1 MSLDQLSLPQFTTL
15 LMRELSMAEYP
26 TPVQMQ
32 ILDYLEN
39 GPKRRVIAA
48 FRGCGKSTLSAMYI
62 LWRLAKNPEEKVL
75 IISASLSRAEAMSA
89 WLLKT
94 LSDVPWL
101 KHMLPDSHD
110 GRYSRIAFD
119 VGTCKYIEQSPSVR
133 AAGVSGQV
141 TGSRASLI
149 LVDDCETTATALTQT
164 QREKLRNV
172 LNEMEVILKPGAESE
187 IVYLGTP
194 HSATDSIY
202 FALHRELSY
211 DLRLWPSRVPG
222 DLTPYKGCLA
232 PMILKRYEQGGQ
244 VGRPTDTRFSEDELL
259 QRELSMSNMQ
269 NKLQMMLDA
278 TLSDIERYP
287 LRCANIMVIDID
299 RYLPEVM
306 VYEKHKSFALDDLP
320 CAGMAH
326 DPTFYRP
333 REQQGTIGVDE
344 VPTVMALDPSGGGA
358 DEFAWAVVKAWG
370 GNYYLTEC
378 GGHLGGVSDDF
389 WKKLA
394 LIAKE
399 HHVNEIAVESN
410 FGGLAIYQQ
419 VLMPYLRNIGAE
431 CRVEAIR
438 SNQRKELRII
448 DTLAP
453 VMQTHRFAVARSVIE
468 KDVELVKNAK
478 DDRDASYSLIHQLT
492 RLTHDRGSL
501 LHDDKCDVVAMAVA
515 WFQEQ
520 AALDQKQ
527 RARDRSKELLLAS
540 VEDSN
545 GWALMNVQRQAMGM
559 TLEQCQRSESGN
571 QGSWI

>member
-1 MSLDQLSLPQFTTL
+1 
-15 LMRELSMAEYP
+15 MAEHP

-32 ILDYLEN
+32 ILDYLES

-62 LWRLAKNPEEKVL
+62 LWRLLRNPEEKVL
-75 IISASLSRAEAMSA
+75 IVSASLSRAEAMSA

-94 LSDVPWL
+94 IGDVPWL
-101 KHMLPDSHD
+101 RHMLPDSHD

-133 AAGVSGQV
+133 AAGVTGQV

-149 LVDDCETTATALTQT
+149 LVDDCETTATALTQM

-172 LNEMEVILKPGAESE
+172 LNEMEVILKPGPESE

-202 FALHRELSY
+202 FALHRDLSY
-211 DLRLWPSRVPG
+211 QMRMWPSRVPS

-232 PMILKRYEQGGQ
+232 PLIEKRMPND
-244 VGRPTDTRFSEDELL
+244 VGRPTDTRFSEDELI

-287 LRCANIMVIDID
+287 LRCKDLMIIGVDN
-299 RYLPEVM
+299 YLPEVM
-306 VYEKHKSFALDDLP
+306 VYEKHKSFALEDLP

-326 DPTFYRP
+326 DPTFYKP
-333 REQQGTIGVDE
+333 RQVEGLIGVDE
-344 VPTVMALDPSGGGA
+344 VPTVMTLDPSGGGA
-358 DEFAWAVVKAWG
+358 DEFAWCVCKAWG
-370 GNYYLTEC
+370 GNYYICEI
-378 GGHLGGVSDDF
+378 GGKLGGVSEEF
-389 WKKLA
+389 WGQLA
-394 LIAKE
+394 GIAKKWN
-399 HHVNEIAVESN
+399 VNEIAVESN
-410 FGGLAIYQQ
+410 FGGLEIYKQ
-419 VLMPYLRNIGAE
+419 VLMPYLRKAGAE

-453 VMQTHRFAVARSVIE
+453 VMQTHRVAIARQVIE
-468 KDVELVKNAK
+468 ADADLLKNAK
-478 DDRDASYSLIHQLT
+478 DDRDVSYSFVHQMT

-501 LHDDKCDVVAMAVA
+501 IHDDRIDAVAMAVQ

-520 AALDQKQ
+520 AALDQKA

-540 VEDSN
+540 IEDSD
-545 GWALMNVQRQAMGM
+545 GWALMSVQRQAMGM
-559 TLEQCQRSESGN
+559 TLEQCHQAEGGKSH
-571 QGSWI
+571 GSWI

>member
-1 MSLDQLSLPQFTTL
+1 
-15 LMRELSMAEYP
+15 MAEYP

-32 ILDYLEN
+32 IIEYLES
-39 GPKRRVIAA
+39 GPKRRVIGA
-48 FRGCGKSTLSAMYI
+48 FRGCGKSTISAMYI
-62 LWRLAKNPEEKVL
+62 LWRLMRNPEEKVL
-75 IISASLSRAEAMSA
+75 IVSASMSRAEAMSA

-94 LSDVPWL
+94 IGDVPWL
-101 KHMLPDSHD
+101 RQMLPNSHD

-119 VGTCKYIEQSPSVR
+119 VGTCQYIEQSPSVR
-133 AAGVSGQV
+133 AAGVTGQI

-149 LVDDCETTATALTQT
+149 LCDDVETTQTALTQT

-172 LNEMEVILKPGAESE
+172 LSEMEVILKPGDESE

-202 FALHRELSY
+202 FALNRELSY
-211 DLRLWPSRVPG
+211 SLRLWPSRVPS

-232 PMILKRYEQGGQ
+232 PLILKRFEEGGQ
-244 VGRPTDTRFSEDELL
+244 IGRPTDTRFSEDELM

-278 TLSDIERYP
+278 TLSDRERYP
-287 LRCANIMVIDID
+287 LRCANVMVIDID

-306 VYEKHKSFALDDLP
+306 VYEKHKSFAIDDLP
-320 CAGMAH
+320 CVGMSH

-333 REQQGTIGVDE
+333 REQKGTIGVDE
-344 VPTVMALDPSGGGA
+344 VPTIMTLDPSGGGA
-358 DEFAWAVVKAWG
+358 DEFAYAVVKAWG
-370 GNYYLTEC
+370 GNYFLTKC

-399 HHVNEIAVESN
+399 QGVNEIAVESN
-410 FGGLAIYQQ
+410 FGGLEIYKQ

-431 CRVEAIR
+431 CRVESIR

-453 VMQTHRFAVARSVIE
+453 VMQTHRFAVARSV
-468 KDVELVKNAK
+468 VEQDMEVVKNAK
-478 DDRDASYSLIHQLT
+478 DDRDVSYSLFHQMT

-501 LHDDKCDVVAMAVA
+501 LHDDRIDVVAMAVQY
-515 WFQEQ
+515 FQEQ

-545 GWALMNVQRQAMGM
+545 GWALMSVQRQAMGM
-559 TLEQCQRSESGN
+559 SLEQCQQAESGS
-571 QGSWI
+571 QGSWL

>member
-1 MSLDQLSLPQFTTL
+1 
-15 LMRELSMAEYP
+15 MAEYP

-62 LWRLAKNPEEKVL
+62 LWRLARDPEEKVL

-94 LSDVPWL
+94 LGDVPWL
-101 KHMLPDSHD
+101 RHMLPDSHD

-133 AAGVSGQV
+133 AAGVTGQV

-149 LVDDCETTATALTQT
+149 LVDDCETTATALTQM

-172 LNEMEVILKPGAESE
+172 LNEMEVILKPGPESE

-202 FALHRELSY
+202 FALHRDLNY
-211 DLRLWPSRVPG
+211 DMRMWPSRVPT

-232 PMILKRYEQGGQ
+232 PLIEKRMGGDE
-244 VGRPTDTRFSEDELL
+244 GRPTDTRFSEDELL

-287 LRCANIMVIDID
+287 LRCANLMVIDID

-306 VYEKHKSFALDDLP
+306 AYEKHKSFALDDLP

-326 DPTFYRP
+326 DPVFYRP
-333 REQQGTIGVDE
+333 RAQEGLIGVDE
-344 VPTVMALDPSGGGA
+344 VPTVMTLDPSGGGA
-358 DEFAWAVVKAWG
+358 DEFAWCVCKAWG
-370 GNYYLTEC
+370 GNYYICEI
-378 GGHLGGVSDDF
+378 GGKLGGVSEEF
-389 WKKLA
+389 WRELA
-394 LIAKE
+394 EIAKKWG
-399 HHVNEIAVESN
+399 VNEIAVESN
-410 FGGLAIYQQ
+410 FGGLEIYKQ
-419 VLMPYLRNIGAE
+419 VLMPYLRKVGAE

-453 VMQTHRFAVARSVIE
+453 VMQTHRVAIARHVIQA
-468 KDVELVKNAK
+468 DADLLKNAK
-478 DDRDASYSLIHQLT
+478 DDRDASYSFVHQLT

-501 LHDDKCDVVAMAVA
+501 MHDDRVDVTAMAVQ

-520 AALDQKQ
+520 AALDQKA

-540 VEDSN
+540 IEDQD
-545 GWALMNVQRQAMGM
+545 GWALMSVQRQAMGL
-559 TLEQCQRSESGN
+559 TLEQCHQAESKN
-571 QGSWI
+571 YGSWI

>member
-1 MSLDQLSLPQFTTL
+1 
-15 LMRELSMAEYP
+15 MRELSMAEYP

-62 LWRLAKNPEEKVL
+62 LWRLYLNPEVKVL
-75 IISASLSRAEAMSA
+75 IVSASLSRAEAMSA

-94 LSDVPWL
+94 IGDVPWL
-101 KHMLPDSHD
+101 RHMLPDSHD

-133 AAGVSGQV
+133 AAGVTGQV
-141 TGSRASLI
+141 TGARCSIALI
-149 LVDDCETTATALTQT
+149 DDCETPTTALTQT

-202 FALHRELSY
+202 FALHR
-211 DLRLWPSRVPG
+211 DLNSDMRMWPSRVPT

-232 PMILKRYEQGGQ
+232 PLIEKRMGADA
-244 VGRPTDTRFSEDELL
+244 GRPTDTRFSEDELL

-287 LRCANIMVIDID
+287 LRCANLMVIPID

-306 VYEKHKSFALDDLP
+306 AYEKHKSFALDDLP

-326 DPTFYRP
+326 DPVFYRP
-333 REQQGTIGVDE
+333 RTQEGLIGVEE
-344 VPTVMALDPSGGGA
+344 VPTVMTLDPSGGGA
-358 DEFAWAVVKAWG
+358 DEFAWCVCKAWG
-370 GNYYLTEC
+370 GNYYICEI
-378 GGHLGGVSDDF
+378 GGKLGGVSEQF
-389 WKKLA
+389 WAQLA
-394 LIAKE
+394 EIAKKWG
-399 HHVNEIAVESN
+399 VNEIAVESN
-410 FGGLAIYQQ
+410 FGGLEVYKQ
-419 VLMPYLRNIGAE
+419 VLMPYLRKVGAE

-448 DTLAP
+448 DSLAP
-453 VMQTHRFAVARSVIE
+453 VMQTHRVAIARHVIE
-468 KDVELVKNAK
+468 ADADLIKNAK
-478 DDRDASYSLIHQLT
+478 DDRDVSYSFVHQMT

-501 LHDDKCDVVAMAVA
+501 MHDDRIDAVAMAVQ

-520 AALDQKQ
+520 AALDQKA

-540 VEDSN
+540 IEDED
-545 GWALMNVQRQAMGM
+545 GWALMSVQRQAMGL
-559 TLEQCQRSESGN
+559 TLEQCHQAESKN
-571 QGSWI
+571 FGSWI

>member
-1 MSLDQLSLPQFTTL
+1 
-15 LMRELSMAEYP
+15 MAEHP

-32 ILDYLEN
+32 ILDYLES

-62 LWRLAKNPEEKVL
+62 LWRLLRNPEEKVL
-75 IISASLSRAEAMSA
+75 IVSASLSRAEAMSA

-94 LSDVPWL
+94 IGDVPWL
-101 KHMLPDSHD
+101 RHMLPDSHD

-133 AAGVSGQV
+133 AAGVTGQV

-149 LVDDCETTATALTQT
+149 LVDDCETTATALTQM

-172 LNEMEVILKPGAESE
+172 LNEMEVILKPGPESE

-202 FALHRELSY
+202 FALHRDLSY
-211 DLRLWPSRVPG
+211 QMRMWPSRVPS

-232 PMILKRYEQGGQ
+232 PLIEKRMPND
-244 VGRPTDTRFSEDELL
+244 VGRPTDTRFSEDELI

-287 LRCANIMVIDID
+287 LRCKDLMIIGVDN
-299 RYLPEVM
+299 YLPEVM
-306 VYEKHKSFALDDLP
+306 VYEKHKSFALEDLP

-326 DPTFYRP
+326 DPTFYKP
-333 REQQGTIGVDE
+333 RQVEGLIGVDE
-344 VPTVMALDPSGGGA
+344 VPTVMTLDPSGGGA
-358 DEFAWAVVKAWG
+358 DEFAWCVCKAWG
-370 GNYYLTEC
+370 GNYYICEI
-378 GGHLGGVSDDF
+378 GGKLGGVSEEF
-389 WKKLA
+389 WGQLAGVAKKWG
-394 LIAKE
+394 
-399 HHVNEIAVESN
+399 VNEIAVESN
-410 FGGLAIYQQ
+410 FGGLEIYAQ
-419 VLMPYLRNIGAE
+419 VLKPYLRKVGAE
-431 CRVEAIR
+431 CRIEAIR

-453 VMQTHRFAVARSVIE
+453 VMQTHRLAVARHVIE
-468 KDVELVKNAK
+468 ADADLVKNAK
-478 DDRDASYSLIHQLT
+478 DDRDVSYSFVHQLT

-501 LHDDKCDVVAMAVA
+501 MHDDRIDAVAMAIQ

-520 AALDQKQ
+520 AALDQKA

-540 VEDSN
+540 IEDEN
-545 GWALMNVQRQAMGM
+545 GWALMSVQRQAMGL
-559 TLEQCQRSESGN
+559 TLEQCHQAESKN
-571 QGSWI
+571 FGSWI

>member
-1 MSLDQLSLPQFTTL
+1 VTADLSLPQFTTL

-62 LWRLAKNPEEKVL
+62 LWRLARDPEEKVL
-75 IISASLSRAEAMSA
+75 IVSASLSRAEAMSA

-94 LSDVPWL
+94 LGDVPWL
-101 KHMLPDSHD
+101 RHMLPDSHD

-133 AAGVSGQV
+133 AAGVTGQV

-149 LVDDCETTATALTQT
+149 LVDDCETTATALTQM

-172 LNEMEVILKPGAESE
+172 LNEMEVILKPGPESE

-202 FALHRELSY
+202 FALHRDLSY
-211 DLRLWPSRVPG
+211 QMRMWPSRVPT

-232 PMILKRYEQGGQ
+232 PLIEKRMGADA
-244 VGRPTDTRFSEDELL
+244 GRPTDTRFSEDELL

-287 LRCANIMVIDID
+287 LRCANLMVIDID

-306 VYEKHKSFALDDLP
+306 AYEKHKSFALDDLP

-326 DPTFYRP
+326 DPVFYRP
-333 REQQGTIGVDE
+333 RAQEGLIGVDE
-344 VPTVMALDPSGGGA
+344 VPTVMTLDPSGGGA
-358 DEFAWAVVKAWG
+358 DEFAWCVCKAWG
-370 GNYYLTEC
+370 GNYYICEI
-378 GGHLGGVSDDF
+378 GGKLGGVSEQF
-389 WKKLA
+389 WEQLA
-394 LIAKE
+394 GIAKKWG
-399 HHVNEIAVESN
+399 VNEIAVESN
-410 FGGLAIYQQ
+410 FGGLEIYKQ
-419 VLMPYLRNIGAE
+419 VLMPYLRKVGAE

-453 VMQTHRFAVARSVIE
+453 VMQTHRVAVARHVIQA
-468 KDVELVKNAK
+468 DADLLKNAK
-478 DDRDASYSLIHQLT
+478 DDRDASYSFVHQLT

-501 LHDDKCDVVAMAVA
+501 MHDDRIDAVAMAVQ

-520 AALDQKQ
+520 AALDQKA

-540 VEDSN
+540 IEDED
-545 GWALMNVQRQAMGM
+545 GWALMSVQRQAMGL
-559 TLEQCQRSESGN
+559 TLEQCHQAESKN
-571 QGSWI
+571 FGSWI

>member
-1 MSLDQLSLPQFTTL
+1 
-15 LMRELSMAEYP
+15 MRELSMAEYP

-62 LWRLAKNPEEKVL
+62 LWRLARDPEEKVL

-94 LSDVPWL
+94 LGDVPWL
-101 KHMLPDSHD
+101 RHMLPDSHD

-133 AAGVSGQV
+133 AAGVTGQV

-149 LVDDCETTATALTQT
+149 LVDDCETTATALTQM

-172 LNEMEVILKPGAESE
+172 LNEMEVILKPGPESE

-202 FALHRELSY
+202 FALHRDLNY
-211 DLRLWPSRVPG
+211 DMRMWPSRVPT

-232 PMILKRYEQGGQ
+232 PLIEKRMGGDE
-244 VGRPTDTRFSEDELL
+244 GRPTDTRFSEDELL

-287 LRCANIMVIDID
+287 LRCANLMVIDID

-306 VYEKHKSFALDDLP
+306 AYEKHKSFALDDLP

-326 DPTFYRP
+326 DPVFYRP
-333 REQQGTIGVDE
+333 RAQEGLIGVDE
-344 VPTVMALDPSGGGA
+344 VPTVMTLDPSGGGA
-358 DEFAWAVVKAWG
+358 DEFAWCVCKAWG
-370 GNYYLTEC
+370 GNYYICEI
-378 GGHLGGVSDDF
+378 GGKLGGVSEEF
-389 WKKLA
+389 WRKLA
-394 LIAKE
+394 EIAKKWG
-399 HHVNEIAVESN
+399 VNEIAVESN
-410 FGGLAIYQQ
+410 FGGLEIYKQ
-419 VLMPYLRNIGAE
+419 VLMPYLRKVGAE

-453 VMQTHRFAVARSVIE
+453 VMQTHRVAIARHVIQA
-468 KDVELVKNAK
+468 DADLLKNAK
-478 DDRDASYSLIHQLT
+478 DDRDASYSFVHQLT

-501 LHDDKCDVVAMAVA
+501 MHDDRIDAVAMAVQ

-520 AALDQKQ
+520 AALDQKA

-540 VEDSN
+540 IENQD
-545 GWALMNVQRQAMGM
+545 GWALMSVQRQAMGL
-559 TLEQCQRSESGN
+559 TLEQCHQAESKN
-571 QGSWI
+571 HGSWI

>member
-1 MSLDQLSLPQFTTL
+1 VTADLSLPQFTTL

-62 LWRLAKNPEEKVL
+62 LWRLARDPEEKVL

-94 LSDVPWL
+94 LGDVPWL
-101 KHMLPDSHD
+101 RHMLPDSHD

-133 AAGVSGQV
+133 AAGVTGQV

-149 LVDDCETTATALTQT
+149 LVDDCETTATALTQM

-172 LNEMEVILKPGAESE
+172 LNEMEVILKPGPESE

-202 FALHRELSY
+202 FALHRDLNY
-211 DLRLWPSRVPG
+211 DMRMWPSRVPT

-232 PMILKRYEQGGQ
+232 PLIEQRMGGDE
-244 VGRPTDTRFSEDELL
+244 GRPTDTRFSEDELL

-287 LRCANIMVIDID
+287 LRCANLMVIDID

-306 VYEKHKSFALDDLP
+306 AYEKHKSFALDDLP

-326 DPTFYRP
+326 DPVFYRP
-333 REQQGTIGVDE
+333 RAQEGLIGVDE
-344 VPTVMALDPSGGGA
+344 VPTVMTLDPSGGGA
-358 DEFAWAVVKAWG
+358 DEFAWCVCKAWG
-370 GNYYLTEC
+370 GNYYICEI
-378 GGHLGGVSDDF
+378 GGRLGGVSEEF
-389 WKKLA
+389 WRELA
-394 LIAKE
+394 EIAKKWG
-399 HHVNEIAVESN
+399 VNEIAVESN
-410 FGGLAIYQQ
+410 FGGLEIYKQ
-419 VLMPYLRNIGAE
+419 VLMPYLRKAGAE

-453 VMQTHRFAVARSVIE
+453 VMQTHRVAIARHVIQA
-468 KDVELVKNAK
+468 DADLLKNAK
-478 DDRDASYSLIHQLT
+478 DDRDASYSFVHQLT

-501 LHDDKCDVVAMAVA
+501 MHDDRVDVTAMAVQ

-520 AALDQKQ
+520 AALDQKA

-540 VEDSN
+540 IEDQD
-545 GWALMNVQRQAMGM
+545 GWALMSVQRQAMGL
-559 TLEQCQRSESGN
+559 TLEQCHQAESKN
-571 QGSWI
+571 HGSWI